1 VLRGAYTSRRII
13 RHKCSRELTIICG
26 HRPFSLTSRKEE
38 EKEALLGK
46 KPPTSYAK
54 RSQPK
59 KKKSQPKKKTSP
71 QRKRRA
77 PVSLSKIMSYI

>member
-1 VLRGAYTSRRII
+1 VLRGAYTSRRITQ
-13 RHKCSRELTIICG
+13 HKYSRELTIICG

-46 KPPTSYAK
+46 KPPASSAK

-59 KKKSQPKKKTSP
+59 TSPKKKILFTVENHVIYIGLISCC
-71 QRKRRA
+71 
-77 PVSLSKIMSYI
+77 SLP